1 MEFQVNDVAYR
12 SGKMNAMTQ
21 FHVSRRMAP
30 LLSSLTDLVQ
40 GGQMD
45 VPSVLASLMGEIS
58 KLSDADCEYVLYSC
72 MAVTTRDQGGGR
84 GFASIL
90 AGDGKTPMF
99 PDIDMIAMLTIAAH
113 VLQDNLAGFFPSS
126 AQTSN
131 GGTTAP

>member
-58 KLSDADCEYVLYSC
+58 KLSDADC
-72 MAVTTRDQGGGR
+72 
-84 GFASIL
+84 
-90 AGDGKTPMF
+90 
-99 PDIDMIAMLTIAAH
+99 
-113 VLQDNLAGFFPSS
+113 
-126 AQTSN
+126 
-131 GGTTAP
+131 

>member
-1 MEFQVNDVAYR
+1 
-12 SGKMNAMTQ
+12 
-21 FHVSRRMAP
+21 
-30 LLSSLTDLVQ
+30 
-40 GGQMD
+40 
-45 VPSVLASLMGEIS
+45 
-58 KLSDADCEYVLYSC
+58 